1 MRGINPR
8 RWIAGGVAAG
18 ALMWLVE
25 GLSGMS
31 YQRTM
36 EAALADHGLSM
47 QINAETFL
55 ISVAAS
61 LIAGLALIFLYA
73 AARPRF
79 GPGPR
84 TAVLVAVV
92 LWAGGYFL
100 SMLGYHLLGL
110 FPDRMLFLWG
120 ATGLVEMILGALLGG
135 WIYREG
141 GPGAAGAAPRR

>member
-1 MRGINPR
+1 MSGINAG
-8 RWIAGGVAAG
+8 RWIAGGIAAG
-18 ALMWLVE
+18 ALMWVTE

-31 YQRTM
+31 YQREM
-36 EAALADHGLSM
+36 GAALTAHGLSM
-47 QINAETFL
+47 EISPESFL

-61 LIAGLALIFLYA
+61 LIAGLSLVFLYA

-84 TAVLVAVV
+84 TAILVAVV

-100 SMLGYHLLGL
+100 SMLGYHLLRL

-120 ATGLVEMILGALLGG
+120 ATGLAEMILGSLLGAR
-135 WIYREG
+135 IYREG
-141 GPGAAGAAPRR
+141 